1 MAHGFLNP
9 TDLRKERN
17 FTGAIVSGIGKRIG
31 KASDMARRE
40 RAYAESV
47 AEKNNT
53 SLSEAGVGRGHFFK
67 RALGSTFGGD
77 RIARTR
83 GRFESTPPAGRDPTK
98 TQQGRF
104 RGGFDYDYSQKIPTA
119 PITGGVLS
127 TIASPDP
134 IEPVNVSVLDDG
146 PLGGGPPALS
156 PGFVSLGG
164 SLEKTANLLAPAGA
178 IDPEILPPEP
188 GPGLGGGSSMGAL
201 QSGAIDVNATEI
213 SDIVKALKFVE
224 LRITQSSQDT
234 VQAIQSSSAITS
246 QGFSR
251 LGQLNAALAEKQI
264 SNQVQLFERQKDE
277 QQKLADR
284 QQALLA
290 ASQTNFDD
298 QSDQLDPT
306 KLAKPKGFGGIL
318 GGLGGGLMNLL
329 GGGRRGAGGLLR
341 GAGRGIGGALKTG
354 KGVFG
359 RGLGRVGQRTAL
371 AIGGKGLAKGLGKGL
386 GKAALKKIPAIGL
399 LAGALFA
406 GQRAMAG
413 DLTGAGLE
421 LASGGAS
428 LIPGLGTAASVGLDA
443 ALMARDMSM
452 PQMAAG
458 GITDGPKSGYPVEH
472 HGREMTFSTE
482 GPESKKIFKAM
493 GDGYLDAQ
501 LDRKKDVAE
510 LGTAAAS
517 GGTGGG
523 TGRAWWDF
531 LGWAGTGSKEAE
543 HQEEQTAAAINARNS
558 GSPTLITGSASQQFL
573 QTRATQK
580 ATAAREAV
588 LNKPLNEFMPKPNT
602 GGGEGASRTR
612 SFIQGNTG
620 NSRGDHFHLGPETA
634 LWGKPQGKVET
645 RKAAF
650 AVAKGLIR
658 NKEQF
663 TFTNA
668 NETVDPNNPPS
679 DEELRKMIE
688 REQKAHAARAGGGS
702 FGGVDI
708 AGRKGLKFPLGVHG
722 VRDRGDGFGVSGTIS
737 GFTAFVGH
745 GMSGSRD
752 TAKPSGE
759 ALDGASIQGTASL
772 ESASSPTTVS
782 PTSNAAVN
790 DPLTVSAVT
799 QNAQFK
805 STSGGNSQIAAALM
819 ALAAQI
825 QSGSLGTTGQSSG
838 MEGFAAGLATAG
850 MANHGSL
857 TFASTLHLKS
867 LV

>member
-17 FTGAIVSGIGKRIG
+17 FTGAIVSGIAKRIG

-40 RAYAESV
+40 RAYASKK
-47 AEKNNT
+47 AEENNT
-53 SLSEAGVGRGHFFK
+53 SLEEAGVGKGYFFK

-83 GRFESTPPAGRDPTK
+83 GRFESDPSDGRDPTK

-104 RGGFDYDYSQKIPTA
+104 RGGFDYSYSEQIPTT
-119 PITGGVLS
+119 PVTGGALARV
-127 TIASPDP
+127 ASLESEP
-134 IEPVNVSVLDDG
+134 IEQVGVSVDET
-146 PLGGGPPALS
+146 PALS

-164 SLEKTANLLAPAGA
+164 ALEKTSNLLAPAGA

-264 SNQVQLFERQKDE
+264 RNQVQLFERQKDE

-298 QSDQLDPT
+298 QSGQLDPT
-306 KLAKPKGFGGIL
+306 KLAKPKGFGG
-318 GGLGGGLMNLL
+318 LGGGLMSLL
-329 GGGRRGAGGLLR
+329 GGGGGLLR

-354 KGVFG
+354 RGVFS
-359 RGLGRVGQRTAL
+359 RGLGRIGQRSAL

-443 ALMARDMSM
+443 ALMARDATM
-452 PQMAAG
+452 PQMKGG
-458 GITDGPKSGYPVEH
+458 GITDGPIEGYPVKH

-482 GPESKKIFKAM
+482 GPDAKKIFKAM

-510 LGTAAAS
+510 IGTAANS

-531 LGWAGTGSKEAE
+531 LGWAGTGTEKGKEQEALDKEA
-543 HQEEQTAAAINARNS
+543 IKAREKTYKS
-558 GSPTLITGSASQQFL
+558 VQLFTGAASQQFI
-573 QTRATQK
+573 QARANQANQK
-580 ATAAREAV
+580 AKEAKEAV
-588 LNKPLNEFMPKPNT
+588 LNKSLKEFMPKPEPNT

-702 FGGVDI
+702 FGGIDI

-722 VRDRGDGFGVSGTIS
+722 VRDRGDGFGISGTIS

-805 STSGGNSQIAAALM
+805 STNGGNSQIAAALM

-825 QSGSLGTTGQSSG
+825 QSGSLGTTRQSSG